1 MIWENEHGP
10 KGGDEL
16 NIIKKRANYG
26 WPVITFGVDYDG
38 TIISPD
44 TAKTGMEQPVYYWI
58 PSIAPSAL
66 TRVTSP
72 VYKGWE
78 GDFLTSSLSFEYL
91 DRLIMKNNKVVGRER
106 LLQKIGRV
114 RNVVEGPDGYI
125 YIAVER
131 LGKIYKLVPV
141 SK

>member
-1 MIWENEHGP
+1 
-10 KGGDEL
+10 
-16 NIIKKRANYG
+16 
-26 WPVITFGVDYDG
+26 
-38 TIISPD
+38 
-44 TAKTGMEQPVYYWI
+44 
-58 PSIAPSAL
+58 
-66 TRVTSP
+66 
-72 VYKGWE
+72 
-78 GDFLTSSLSFEYL
+78 
-91 DRLIMKNNKVVGRER
+91 MKNNKVVGRER